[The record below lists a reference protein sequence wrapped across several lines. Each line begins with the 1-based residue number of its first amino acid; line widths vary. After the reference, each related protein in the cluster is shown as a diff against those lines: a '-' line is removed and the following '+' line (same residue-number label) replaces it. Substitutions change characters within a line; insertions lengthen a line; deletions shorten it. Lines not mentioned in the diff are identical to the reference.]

1 MVRRVAALSGG
12 RVVGVDH
19 ITVGGKH
26 YVLEVNGSPG
36 SGADKYRAYFGEKRN
51 VNGDQMMSHI
61 VSLMT
66 RTIRHQRTNRGVHR
80 HPLKDSFKDK
90 LDTGNG
96 SYNAVHAE
104 DIELKGDEVSF
115 LLLGKKRM
123 TLP

>member
-1 MVRRVAALSGG
+1 M
-12 RVVGVDH
+12 GVDH

-66 RTIRHQRTNRGVHR
+66 QNDAQRSNEQTVGYVEKVSIEGFDVKVQTGHQQR
-80 HPLKDSFKDK
+80 
-90 LDTGNG
+90 
-96 SYNAVHAE
+96 
-104 DIELKGDEVSF
+104 
-115 LLLGKKRM
+115 
-123 TLP
+123 